1 MEYADFFTKAVGGRN
16 KPYPY
21 QTRLACEAETPKIL
35 KAPTGAGKTEAV
47 ILGWLY
53 SKFEHPDSAV
63 RESEP
68 RRLIYCLPMRTLV
81 EQTEAR
87 ARKWLDRLGWSDRV
101 GLTVLMGG
109 ELREEWH
116 LEPEKPRIVIGT
128 QDMLLSR
135 ALNRGYGLSPFM
147 WPVECGL
154 LNNDCLWAMDEPQL
168 MGDALATT
176 AQLAG
181 LRENLRTCGAAKSV
195 WMSATIDADWLDAPD
210 HPAPTA
216 DAVIE
221 LSNADFA
228 DERLS
233 ARRKAVKKVSEAK
246 AIEGG
251 SGYEKKAAALALEKH
266 REGTLTHVI
275 VNTVERARKVF
286 DEIGKA
292 IDADKRKAE
301 RAARRKKAAQQ
312 SMFQNEGDSQPRIR
326 LLHSRFRRKDR
337 ESILRGSALSGA
349 PLGPAGEIVVAT
361 QTVEAGMDAS
371 ARVLISEIAPWA
383 SMVQRLGRCNR
394 AGEFDSEGG
403 EFVWLNR
410 ETKREAAPYELES
423 VEKSAEIMR
432 GFEGRSASPAAL
444 ESQKGALGEA
454 EYAHI
459 IRRRDVMDSFDNSA
473 NLSGGY
479 TDISRYVRNDG
490 EKSAFAFWRDLG
502 DGDEILSAQNFPRAD
517 ELVSVP
523 IRDFKNYM
531 NAKKPNGK
539 ARRRL
544 RIWDYIIGEW
554 REAAHEDVRPGMS
567 VMLDAELG
575 GYSEDRGWDA
585 ANWDAVNPV
594 ETEVADES
602 PRETGHESDP
612 LSVGLNAPV
621 TLSDHS
627 RHAEREAAAILA
639 ALGMDE
645 SDPKTAEAV
654 KTAALF
660 HDVGKVHPA
669 FQTMLRGGEAL
680 GEDDEPLAKSAVGA
694 GTRIRNERRQFRH
707 EIGSAMAVL
716 QSAGNLDEGEQRDL
730 AAYLA
735 MSHHGKVRLRLQPL
749 ARSADEI
756 PPKDFLL
763 GYDMES
769 AETLNAV
776 DLGEGLECPETRVDV
791 SSEARMGNADGGDR
805 RSWQDRALE
814 VLERLGPFRLAFL
827 EAITRAADHRA
838 SKKER
843 NQ

>member
-1 MEYADFFTKAVGGRN
+1 
-16 KPYPY
+16 
-21 QTRLACEAETPKIL
+21 
-35 KAPTGAGKTEAV
+35 
-47 ILGWLY
+47 
-53 SKFEHPDSAV
+53 
-63 RESEP
+63 
-68 RRLIYCLPMRTLV
+68 
-81 EQTEAR
+81 
-87 ARKWLDRLGWSDRV
+87 
-101 GLTVLMGG
+101 
-109 ELREEWH
+109 
-116 LEPEKPRIVIGT
+116 
-128 QDMLLSR
+128 
-135 ALNRGYGLSPFM
+135 
-147 WPVECGL
+147 
-154 LNNDCLWAMDEPQL
+154 
-168 MGDALATT
+168 
-176 AQLAG
+176 
-181 LRENLRTCGAAKSV
+181 
-195 WMSATIDADWLDAPD
+195 
-210 HPAPTA
+210 
-216 DAVIE
+216 
-221 LSNADFA
+221 
-228 DERLS
+228 
-233 ARRKAVKKVSEAK
+233 
-246 AIEGG
+246 
-251 SGYEKKAAALALEKH
+251 
-266 REGTLTHVI
+266 
-275 VNTVERARKVF
+275 
-286 DEIGKA
+286 
-292 IDADKRKAE
+292 
-301 RAARRKKAAQQ
+301 
-312 SMFQNEGDSQPRIR
+312 
-326 LLHSRFRRKDR
+326 
-337 ESILRGSALSGA
+337 
-349 PLGPAGEIVVAT
+349 
-361 QTVEAGMDAS
+361 MDAS

-403 EFVWLNR
+403 GEFVWLDR
-410 ETKREAAPYELES
+410 ATKREAAPYELES

-444 ESQKGALGEA
+444 ESQKGALGEG
-454 EYAHI
+454 EYAHV

-490 EKSAFAFWRDLG
+490 DKSAFAFWRDLG
-502 DGDEILSAQNFPRAD
+502 DYGDEILSAQNFPRAD

-523 IRDFKNYM
+523 IGDFKNYM
-531 NAKKPNGK
+531 GAKRPSGK

-544 RIWDYIIGEW
+544 RIWDFAIGEW

-594 ETEVADES
+594 KPEGADAP

-680 GEDDEPLAKSAVGA
+680 GEDDAPLAKSAVGA
-694 GTRIRNERRQFRH
+694 GARIPNERRQFRH

-716 QSAGNLDEGEQRDL
+716 QSADNLADEDMRDL

-749 ARSADEI
+749 ARRADEI
-756 PPKDFLL
+756 PSKDFLL
-763 GYDMES
+763 GFDMKS

-776 DLGEGLECPETRVDV
+776 DLGEGLECPQTRVDV
-791 SSEARMGNADGGDR
+791 ASEARMGSADGGDG

-838 SKKER
+838 SAKER